1 MINKHEISWKESAK
15 NMLKAELQWR
25 GISYDQLVTK
35 LQAIGV
41 DENYNSVNTKI
52 NRGSFSFIFV
62 LQCLTAIGA
71 NEIRL
76 N

>member
-1 MINKHEISWKESAK
+1 MINTQEIAWKNSAK
-15 NMLKAELQWR
+15 NMLKAELQLR
-25 GISYDQLVTK
+25 GISYEQLVIK
-35 LQAIGV
+35 LQALGV
-41 DENYNSVNTKI
+41 DESYNSVNTKI